1 MRVTAALRLANSVR
15 TQTKYIRG
23 FATDRQIDT
32 SAFTP
37 ALLRNFCI
45 VAHIDHGKST
55 LADRLLEIT
64 GTTTIQKDQYLD
76 KLTVE
81 RERGITVKAQTAT
94 LFHPMR
100 GQRYMLNLIDT
111 PGHVDF
117 SYEVSRSLVAC
128 DGVIL
133 LVDAEQ
139 GVQAQT
145 IANWKLVQQ
154 HSLSVIP
161 VLNKIDRPNADVDKC
176 CSQLQNGFGIAPKDV
191 LKISAKTGVG
201 VPELLTEIVLRVPP
215 PPVVIDAP
223 LRALLFD
230 SWFDAYR
237 GVICLVVLKSG
248 ALTRG
253 RKLWSLSSGRGYEV
267 MQCGLMHPEPTETD
281 SLFAGQVG
289 YVILGMKASKEAVM
303 GDTFAELADAEPLT
317 AIQPARSMVWAGL
330 YPADTQ
336 DLPKLRTS
344 IEKLCLTDASV
355 SINNE
360 MSDALGQGFRCGF
373 LGMLHLDVFQQ
384 RLRDEYEAEVI
395 MTAPTVPYKAVLKSD
410 GSEAVVR
417 IPTDLPAASDVLRYL
432 EPIIVGTIVTPADTV
447 SAVMT
452 LCQDRRGRQRELV
465 YVDEAGTTVTMVY
478 ELPLAEVVSD
488 FFDQLKSQTHGMASF
503 DYEDAGYQE
512 ADLVCVRVLLNGESV
527 DALAFVSHESK
538 AENKAKAIVAKLK
551 ELIERQ
557 QFPIAIQGSIRNK
570 VIARETIPAFRK
582 NVLERSGKLVGGGD
596 KSRKMKLL
604 EKQKEGKK
612 RMKTIGRVQLSQE
625 AFLSV
630 LK

>member
-1 MRVTAALRLANSVR
+1 
-15 TQTKYIRG
+15 
-23 FATDRQIDT
+23 
-32 SAFTP
+32 
-37 ALLRNFCI
+37 
-45 VAHIDHGKST
+45 
-55 LADRLLEIT
+55 
-64 GTTTIQKDQYLD
+64 
-76 KLTVE
+76 
-81 RERGITVKAQTAT
+81 
-94 LFHPMR
+94 
-100 GQRYMLNLIDT
+100 
-111 PGHVDF
+111 
-117 SYEVSRSLVAC
+117 
-128 DGVIL
+128 
-133 LVDAEQ
+133 
-139 GVQAQT
+139 
-145 IANWKLVQQ
+145 
-154 HSLSVIP
+154 
-161 VLNKIDRPNADVDKC
+161 
-176 CSQLQNGFGIAPKDV
+176 
-191 LKISAKTGVG
+191 
-201 VPELLTEIVLRVPP
+201 
-215 PPVVIDAP
+215 VIDAP

-230 SWFDAYR
+230 PWFDAYR

>member
-1 MRVTAALRLANSVR
+1 
-15 TQTKYIRG
+15 
-23 FATDRQIDT
+23 
-32 SAFTP
+32 
-37 ALLRNFCI
+37 
-45 VAHIDHGKST
+45 
-55 LADRLLEIT
+55 
-64 GTTTIQKDQYLD
+64 
-76 KLTVE
+76 
-81 RERGITVKAQTAT
+81 
-94 LFHPMR
+94 
-100 GQRYMLNLIDT
+100 
-111 PGHVDF
+111 
-117 SYEVSRSLVAC
+117 
-128 DGVIL
+128 
-133 LVDAEQ
+133 
-139 GVQAQT
+139 
-145 IANWKLVQQ
+145 
-154 HSLSVIP
+154 
-161 VLNKIDRPNADVDKC
+161 
-176 CSQLQNGFGIAPKDV
+176 
-191 LKISAKTGVG
+191 
-201 VPELLTEIVLRVPP
+201 
-215 PPVVIDAP
+215 
-223 LRALLFD
+223 
-230 SWFDAYR
+230 
-237 GVICLVVLKSG
+237 
-248 ALTRG
+248 
-253 RKLWSLSSGRGYEV
+253 
-267 MQCGLMHPEPTETD
+267 
-281 SLFAGQVG
+281 
-289 YVILGMKASKEAVM
+289 
-303 GDTFAELADAEPLT
+303 
-317 AIQPARSMVWAGL
+317 
-330 YPADTQ
+330 
-336 DLPKLRTS
+336 
-344 IEKLCLTDASV
+344 LTDASV

-557 QFPIAIQGSIRNK
+557 QFPIAIQGSVRNK